1 MFEVVFV
8 FSTIRSFQEK
18 VDVKV
23 MQGVFIVLMKG
34 TEECVK
40 QIRN

>member
-8 FSTIRSFQEK
+8 FSMIRSFQEK

-23 MQGVFIVLMKG
+23 MQGVLIVLMKG